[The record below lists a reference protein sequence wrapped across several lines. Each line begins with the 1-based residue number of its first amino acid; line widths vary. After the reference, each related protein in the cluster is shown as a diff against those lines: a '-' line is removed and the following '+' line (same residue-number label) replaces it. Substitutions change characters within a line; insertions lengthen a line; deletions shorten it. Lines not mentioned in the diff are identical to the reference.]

1 MVVAT
6 VPGGAVGIAPAAPL
20 SIMDLIE
27 LKTTGFT
34 ERDLPRYQLM
44 DTGVVSLLAEFWR
57 RFGVKPLVT
66 SSYRTTAE
74 NVAAGGAPESQH
86 LLGRAVDFVLPGVAF
101 RDVVNFAD
109 QIGAPGFSVQYP
121 SGAFH
126 LDDRQA
132 THKARWGEKVEAGG
146 KSFSYALSDVLAL
159 LEMPAKLLQTKTGS
173 MLFVVGMAAV
183 GLVVYLAVN
192 R

>member
-1 MVVAT
+1 
-6 VPGGAVGIAPAAPL
+6 
-20 SIMDLIE
+20 MDLIE

-34 ERDLPRYQLM
+34 ERDFPRYQFM
-44 DTGVVSLLAEFWR
+44 DRGVVSMLAEFWR

-74 NVAAGGAPESQH
+74 NIAAGGVPLSQH
-86 LLGRAVDFVLPGVAF
+86 LLGRAVDFLLPGVAF
-101 RDVVNFAD
+101 REVVNFAD
-109 QIGAPGFSVQYP
+109 QIRAPGFSVQYP

-126 LDDRQA
+126 LDDRVDS
-132 THKARWGEKVEAGG
+132 HKARWGEKVEAGG
-146 KSFSYALSDVLAL
+146 KFFSYALSDVLAL

-173 MLFVVGMAAV
+173 MLLVVGIAAV

-192 R
+192 K